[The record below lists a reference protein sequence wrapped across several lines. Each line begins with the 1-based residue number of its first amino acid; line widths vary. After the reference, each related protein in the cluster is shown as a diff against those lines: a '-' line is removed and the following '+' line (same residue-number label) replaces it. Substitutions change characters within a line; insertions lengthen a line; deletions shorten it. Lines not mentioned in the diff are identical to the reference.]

1 MRKRIEN
8 KLTELAESKNIRI
21 LMACETGS
29 RAWGFASPD
38 SDYDVRFIYAKE
50 EDWYLSL
57 SEKKDTIEYMSE
69 DKELD
74 LTGWD
79 IRKALRLLYKS
90 NPPLLERAQS
100 PILYREEKDFRA
112 EFLALAKASY
122 SPISTLYHYLGMA
135 KKAYLDIEGKEEI
148 KLKRLFYALRAA
160 MACRWIFEK
169 EEMPPIEFR
178 KMMNGLAKPVG
189 AAHELQPESPIV
201 RRINELMEIKAEAPE
216 SYMHPAEP
224 LINAF
229 IEAEITRAT
238 EKGNDLP
245 GRKGNVDLDSFFR
258 KILKG

>member
-1 MRKRIEN
+1 MKKRIEN
-8 KLTELAESKNIRI
+8 KLEELAESKGIRI

-38 SDYDVRFIYAKE
+38 SDFDVRFIYTKE

-57 SEKKDTIEYMSE
+57 SEKRDTIEYMSE

-79 IRKALRLLYKS
+79 IRKALRLLHKS

-100 PILYREEKDFRA
+100 PILYREENGFRD
-112 EFLALAKASY
+112 EFLELAKTSY

-135 KKAYLDIEGKEEI
+135 KKAYLEIEGKGEI

-178 KMMNGLAKPVG
+178 KMLDGLIW
-189 AAHELQPESPIV
+189 AARELPLLGRVHEL
-201 RRINELMEIKAEAPE
+201 MAIKAEASE
-216 SYMHPAEP
+216 SYMHAAEP

-229 IEAEITRAT
+229 IEAEISRAI

-245 GRKGNVDLDSFFR
+245 
-258 KILKG
+258 